1 LSPTPNAK
9 NLDALLGALKAAHTP
24 QPAEPRK
31 PLEVFILSYLIW
43 DGITSRADL
52 ALKRIQSHC
61 IDYNEFRVCDI
72 PELITLIG
80 KTYPRAEERA
90 HRLLLG
96 LNEVYR
102 REHEV
107 SLDNCVKLT
116 KREARKYLE
125 SIESI
130 PQFVAARTALV
141 AADAHAIPVDE
152 RTLEKLLEYNAVPEN
167 SSCES
172 AASFIERHVK
182 AADSAQTHAMLQ
194 DWSEGNI
201 KVAPPKKSTVPKT
214 KKRPTK
220 KKTTKKTT
228 TKKTTTKKKAR

>member
-1 LSPTPNAK
+1 MSPTPNTK
-9 NLDALLGALKAAHTP
+9 NLNALLSALKAVYKP
-24 QPAEPRK
+24 QPTEPRK
-31 PLEVFILSYLIW
+31 PIEIFILSYLLW

-52 ALKRIQSHC
+52 AFKRIQSHC

-72 PELITLIG
+72 PELVTLIG

-107 SLDNCVKLT
+107 SLDSCVNMT

-130 PQFVAARTALV
+130 PPYVAARTALV

-152 RTLEKLLEYNAVPEN
+152 RTLQKLIEYNAVPDD

-172 AASFIERHVK
+172 AASFIERNVK
-182 AADSAQTHAMLQ
+182 AADSAAAHAMLQ

-201 KVAPPKKSTVPKT
+201 NVAAPKKAAPATS

-220 KKTTKKTT
+220 KKTTKK
-228 TKKTTTKKKAR
+228 KTSKKKAR